1 MVMAALAANGVSEV
15 DETIHLARGY
25 EHIVE
30 TLQALGADIR
40 RVEIPAN
47 AVSRAI

>member
-1 MVMAALAANGVSEV
+1 MKHEDIIGKL
-15 DETIHLARGY
+15 R
-25 EHIVE
+25 
-30 TLQALGADIR
+30 ALGADIR